1 MRKMAYKVLDSNNE
15 IIAVCDSFIE
25 AFSHV
30 PCDSD
35 AALIRDDS
43 NHIAFMFKKGSLNGE
58 IVLKN
63 RK

>member
-1 MRKMAYKVLDSNNE
+1 MPYKVLDSNRE
-15 IIAVCDSFIE
+15 VIAVCDSFIE

-30 PCDSD
+30 PFDSD
-35 AALIRDDS
+35 SAQIRNDL
-43 NHIAFMFKKGSLNGE
+43 NHIVFMFKKGSLNGE